1 MAGENNLTSGSPEST
16 SSTDPGRP
24 ISDRLDSWKEIAAYL
39 RRSERTVRRWEQTEA
54 LPTHRHGHQ
63 RRASVY
69 AYRSELDRWWAARG
83 SIVATREPEVTIQ
96 RSGAPIRQVLL
107 LSTVVIAAL
116 SVLAYLRRPSTRE
129 PTVQAPSDTWRSTA
143 VTSYPGSERFPS
155 LSPDGQ
161 RVVFA
166 WHRNA
171 SDNYD
176 LYVQQVRSGTPVQLT
191 THPHHDWS
199 PAWSPDGG
207 SIAFIRFSPGSK
219 AELLV
224 MPSLPGLERRLT
236 TIAPLPGRGP
246 IYGGQ
251 LAWSPDGAWI
261 ATSDNE
267 GENDAI
273 GLFVVS
279 PATGEKRR
287 LTRPGSGQRDT
298 APAFAPD
305 GRSLAFV
312 RVISFGIA
320 EIYHLPLSRDFHP
333 AGDATP
339 LTASRRLS
347 TSPTWTAAANEVL
360 FSSGEMFTDR
370 RLYRTPVVTPPDFG
384 RIQRVAAEAPDATVF
399 TTNRDTT
406 GILYARELFDPNI
419 WVLDRQRDGSVAT
432 RVFAPST
439 WIDLNPQFSR
449 DGMRVAFETSR
460 TGNLEIWTARED
472 GSQAVQLT
480 SMRGPPTGSPSWS
493 PDGRWIAFNSG
504 AGGRSHVYIIHTDGG
519 APRRLT
525 ADEENESLPSWSSD
539 GRWIYFGS
547 DKGPARQI
555 WKVRVA
561 EQGSAPRGSAI
572 QVTRHGGIL
581 AVESHDGKTLYLSR
595 AGRAGISLW
604 QMELA
609 TGEEREILPSLND
622 PVAFAVAPEGIFFVP
637 RTNLTGAGSIQF
649 FGFKDRSTKTVAR
662 VSKPIMVGMSAHP
675 SGRLVLYSQVDREE
689 TDLILAEQVASLR

>member
-1 MAGENNLTSGSPEST
+1 MAGENNLTSGSTEST
-16 SSTDPGRP
+16 ASTDPGRP
-24 ISDRLDSWKEIAAYL
+24 TSDRLDSWKEIAAYL
-39 RRSERTVRRWEQTEA
+39 RRSERTVRRWERTEG

-69 AYRSELDRWWAARG
+69 AYRSELERWWAARG
-83 SIVATREPEVTIQ
+83 SIVDTREPEATIQ
-96 RSGAPIRQVLL
+96 WSAALNRQVLL
-107 LSTVVIAAL
+107 LSAVVVIVVFSL
-116 SVLAYLRRPSTRE
+116 LAYLQRGTSE
-129 PTVQAPSDTWRSTA
+129 PTVQPPSDTWRSTT

-166 WHRNA
+166 WHRDT

-199 PAWSPDGG
+199 PAWSPDGS

-224 MPSLPGLERRLT
+224 MPSLPGLEHRLT
-236 TIAPLPGRGP
+236 RVAPLPGRGP

-261 ATSDNE
+261 ATSDSE
-267 GENDAI
+267 GENDPL
-273 GLFVVS
+273 GLFAVS
-279 PATGEKRR
+279 SATGEKRR

-312 RVISFGIA
+312 RVFSFGIS
-320 EIYHLPLSRDFHP
+320 EIYYLPLSRDFQP

-339 LTASRRLS
+339 LTTSRRLS
-347 TSPTWTAAANEVL
+347 TSPTWAAAVNEVL
-360 FSSGEMFTDR
+360 FSSGEVFTDR
-370 RLYRTPVVTPPDFG
+370 RLYRTSVVTPPDVG
-384 RIQRVAAEAPDATVF
+384 RIERVPAEAPDATVF
-399 TTNRDTT
+399 TTNQHTT
-406 GILYARELFDPNI
+406 GILYARETFDPNI

-472 GSQAVQLT
+472 GSQAAQLT
-480 SMRGPPTGSPSWS
+480 SMGGPPSGSPSWS
-493 PDGRWIAFNSG
+493 PDGRWIAFTSG
-504 AGGRSHVYIIHTDGG
+504 VSGRSHVYIIQTDGG
-519 APRRLT
+519 PPRRLT
-525 ADEENESLPSWSSD
+525 AEEENESLPSWSSD

-547 DKGPARQI
+547 DKGRGGQI
-555 WKVRVA
+555 WKVRVP
-561 EQGSAPRGSAI
+561 EQGSASLGSAV
-572 QVTRHGGIL
+572 QVTRNGGIL
-581 AVESHDGKTLYLSR
+581 AVESHDGKTLYLSK
-595 AGRAGISLW
+595 AVPTGISLW

-609 TGEEREILPSLND
+609 TGDEREILPSLND
-622 PVAFAVAPEGIFFVP
+622 PVAFGVSPEGIFFVP

-662 VSKPIMVGMSAHP
+662 VSKPIMVGISAHP
-675 SGRLVLYSQVDREE
+675 NGRLVLYSQVDREE
-689 TDLILAEQVASLR
+689 TDLILAEPVR